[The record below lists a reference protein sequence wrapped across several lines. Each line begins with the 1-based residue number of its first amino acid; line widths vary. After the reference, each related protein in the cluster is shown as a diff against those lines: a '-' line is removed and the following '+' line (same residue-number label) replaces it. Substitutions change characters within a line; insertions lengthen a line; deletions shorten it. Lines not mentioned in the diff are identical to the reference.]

1 MEGDTGEPT
10 AKPEWMQSGDA
21 ETRFPYV
28 ADIERLAYS
37 DRRLAGLRNCLRKSI
52 VAEETSVPIEAQ
64 PYRSLSG
71 CVLDFDSERLLAQKS
86 IDQVDLKE
94 GREKFLLATREI
106 PSFSRTR
113 IIVVEKDQNM
123 KDVLWGGDDAA
134 MLLQHEIVEAL
145 GSGYGLH
152 PSYFGQITYNDS
164 PPGAAD
170 QDIPNPFER
179 NRLVPFDI
187 LGIPDDPLLEAVP
200 YVSFA
205 LRFNHVRKYHHGNE
219 AWAGKTFPKLWITIT
234 KDPGNLSRNFS
245 GFNLFTEC
253 ESCFRTF
260 S

>member
-1 MEGDTGEPT
+1 MADNTGEPIGE
-10 AKPEWMQSGDA
+10 PERMQSEDT
-21 ETRFPYV
+21 EKKFPYISHI
-28 ADIERLAYS
+28 AWLAIQ
-37 DRRLAGLRNCLRKSI
+37 DRRFLGLYDCLRKSI

-113 IIVVEKDQNM
+113 IIVVEKDQNAR
-123 KDVLWGGDDAA
+123 DSTSGDDDAA
-134 MLLQHEIVEAL
+134 MPLQHEIVEAL
-145 GSGYGLH
+145 GSGYCLH
-152 PSYFGQITYNDS
+152 PLYFNQMTYNNPS
-164 PPGAAD
+164 PGAAD
-170 QDIPNPFER
+170 QDIPYPFER
-179 NRLVPFDI
+179 YRLGPFDI

-234 KDPGNLSRNFS
+234 KDPGNVSRNV
-245 GFNLFTEC
+245 GRFNLFTEC
-253 ESCFRTF
+253 E
-260 S
+260 